1 MAAGLA
7 CFKPIE
13 GLEMFSWAVTI
24 MILAIVAALLSFG
37 GFAGMSGWLMRG
49 LCLLLILLCIVAAL
63 FA

>member
-7 CFKPIE
+7 RFKPIQNSS
-13 GLEMFSWAVTI
+13 MFAWAVTI